1 LAEPSNRRT
10 LSLVCHMTG
19 YLFSTS
25 WYRVADLKPRIR
37 THAHIYRH
45 RYRGETWYALQDMAS
60 ARVHRFSS
68 SSYLVI
74 GLMDGRRTVQEVW
87 DTALARL
94 GDDAP
99 TQDEMIQLLSQ
110 LHGADVLQCDVPT

>member
-1 LAEPSNRRT
+1 
-10 LSLVCHMTG
+10 MTG